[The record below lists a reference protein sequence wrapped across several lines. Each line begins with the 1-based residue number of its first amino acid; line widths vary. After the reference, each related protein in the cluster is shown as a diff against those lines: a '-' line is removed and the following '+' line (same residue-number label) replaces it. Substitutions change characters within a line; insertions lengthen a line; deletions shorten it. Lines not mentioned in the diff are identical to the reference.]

1 MTAAPQHFDPSVG
14 DIVRTA
20 DKTLWRVTV
29 TTRAGVI
36 AITSL
41 TPPHP
46 AMTIRSDAVKI
57 HEPYPGRYREPA
69 ARLRAIKWAMRQGRH
84 EWDAYDGPTP
94 DERGYLPQAS
104 LDVEADRSADRYDEQ
119 INR

>member
-1 MTAAPQHFDPSVG
+1 MTAAPDDFQPRVG
-14 DIVRTA
+14 DIARTA
-20 DKTLWRVTV
+20 DCTLWRVTA

-46 AMTIRSDAVKI
+46 AMTIRADAVTI
-57 HEPYPGRYREPA
+57 HEPHPGRTREPA

-94 DERGYLPQAS
+94 DERGDLPQAS
-104 LDVEADRSADRYDEQ
+104 LDAEADRAADKYDEQ